1 MKKTLTKQ
9 KNQTFKIPYSKTTM
23 NKFSLNLSSN
33 GTKKVIPRNKN
44 DTINKDTV
52 EGSIV
57 DTQTFGINQD
67 SLSNSKLT
75 ISKNHSLGKLDNKLI
90 VFTSSLKDCFNRK
103 NKTTKFSKSIQ
114 NKYVEEYS
122 ENVPSSD
129 DDDDEEDDIIPMEN
143 NEYNEFTDED
153 TNKIDYRYYP
163 NIPEIESNKDK
174 NNKYYWLATY
184 DKLMKKSK
192 IVKILNYY
200 SDSLSQKDSEIF
212 IIEDANSDYKEEESK
227 QRLKLMNEKY
237 NFKEKTMIIQGY
249 ELYFV
254 KKHGKPFVQQ
264 KKGGKLFIKLY
275 LLNLEQINQIFSYIN
290 RLEYKKY
297 INNLNSFTQKNSFK
311 IIHNFNKTIYNYSKI
326 FFLGTYMNINIY
338 LFSHTPKTE
347 LSSNANNNMTY
358 SINDLPSS
366 NKIAKII
373 KALMINFPDFS
384 KKYFIDYLM
393 KPKKNCNEMS
403 THDKEILQQ
412 KMNEVDLLLMSNNK
426 KKYKN
431 YKKSTI
437 TNINTNNVIKNVIN
451 GISTQTISSSN
462 SQNNLNLI
470 ANNNSKTNNIFSN
483 IEKNT
488 PINYNINNELN
499 CSDFLS
505 NLNIEIGS
513 NNNESKDKYINN
525 IISNEEYKKTRTKLL
540 NQIIL
545 NNFCFSRNK
554 TNISSTKSICN
565 SKKRGIKRPNI
576 CKTISLANP
585 KKYLTRNN
593 SHNNNFNILN
603 SYSNS
608 NSISYKL
615 RTTKSKMRNESK
627 KDFNLRNKENNA
639 KFLNKN
645 KNNEINIENKDMIC
659 NNNKNVQIDHIFKN
673 QNSNRN
679 TFKITRNKSSVYNP
693 YHTNT
698 NSINDIF
705 ETVNNNNSITKSKKP
720 IKILSSIRKVIS
732 QKINNISGNSNSN
745 NIYELES
752 NGSFKDKNNYRY
764 YNDNKYNCTSN
775 NNSQNKQS
783 EYITPLKKKIYYYY
797 K

>member
-1 MKKTLTKQ
+1 MKKGFTKH

-23 NKFSLNLSSN
+23 NKLSLNLSSN
-33 GTKKVIPRNKN
+33 GTKKIIPRNKN

-90 VFTSSLKDCFNRK
+90 VFTSSLKDYFNRK

-129 DDDDEEDDIIPMEN
+129 DDDDEEDDIMQMEN

-297 INNLNSFTQKNSFK
+297 INNLNSLTQKNSFK

-347 LSSNANNNMTY
+347 LSSIANNNMTY

-384 KKYFIDYLM
+384 KKYFIEYLM
-393 KPKKNCNEMS
+393 KPKSNSNEMNA
-403 THDKEILQQ
+403 HDKEILQQ

-426 KKYKN
+426 KNYKN

-437 TNINTNNVIKNVIN
+437 MNTNTNNVIKNVIN
-451 GISTQTISSSN
+451 GISAQTISSNN

-470 ANNNSKTNNIFSN
+470 LSNNPKTNSIFRN
-483 IEKNT
+483 IEKNS

-505 NLNIEIGS
+505 NINIEIGS
-513 NNNESKDKYINN
+513 NSNESKGKYSNN
-525 IISNEEYKKTRTKLL
+525 IMSNEEYKKTRTKQL
-540 NQIIL
+540 NQMIL
-545 NNFCFSRNK
+545 NNYCLSRNK
-554 TNISSTKSICN
+554 TNKSSTKSICN
-565 SKKRGIKRPNI
+565 SKKKGIKRPNI
-576 CKTISLANP
+576 CKTISLAYP
-585 KKYLTRNN
+585 KKCLTRNN
-593 SHNNNFNILN
+593 SNNNNYNILK
-603 SYSNS
+603 SYSNYNPIS
-608 NSISYKL
+608 NKY
-615 RTTKSKMRNESK
+615 RTTKSKVRNEGE
-627 KDFNLRNKENNA
+627 KDSNYNNKENNA
-639 KFLNKN
+639 NFLNKN
-645 KNNEINIENKDMIC
+645 INNEINIENKNIIC
-659 NNNKNVQIDHIFKN
+659 NNNKNVQIDHIYKN
-673 QNSNRN
+673 LNSRN

-693 YHTNT
+693 YHTNL
-698 NSINDIF
+698 NSINDVI
-705 ETVNNNNSITKSKKP
+705 ETVNNNNNNSITKSKKP
-720 IKILSSIRKVIS
+720 IKILSTIRKVIS
-732 QKINNISGNSNSN
+732 QKMNNIYDNSNSN
-745 NIYELES
+745 NLYES
-752 NGSFKDKNNYRY
+752 NSSFKDINNYRY
-764 YNDNKYNCTSN
+764 YNDNNNNCRTN

-783 EYITPLKKKIYYYY
+783 EYITPLKKKFYYYY

>member
-23 NKFSLNLSSN
+23 NKLSLNLSSN

-122 ENVPSSD
+122 ENVSSSD
-129 DDDDEEDDIIPMEN
+129 DDEDEDDDIIPMEN

-163 NIPEIESNKDK
+163 KIPEIETNRDN

-249 ELYFV
+249 ELYFI

-347 LSSNANNNMTY
+347 LSSNVNNNMTY

-373 KALMINFPDFS
+373 KALMTNFPDFS
-384 KKYFIDYLM
+384 KKYFIEYLM
-393 KPKKNCNEMS
+393 KPKNNSNEMNA
-403 THDKEILQQ
+403 HDKEILQQ

-426 KKYKN
+426 KNYKN

-437 TNINTNNVIKNVIN
+437 MNTNTNNVIKNVIN
-451 GISTQTISSSN
+451 GISAQTISSNN

-470 ANNNSKTNNIFSN
+470 LSNNPKTNSIFRN
-483 IEKNT
+483 IEKNS

-505 NLNIEIGS
+505 NINIEIGS
-513 NNNESKDKYINN
+513 NSNKSKGKYSNN
-525 IISNEEYKKTRTKLL
+525 IMSNEEYKKTRTKQLK
-540 NQIIL
+540 QMIL
-545 NNFCFSRNK
+545 NNYCLSRNK
-554 TNISSTKSICN
+554 TNKSSTKSICN
-565 SKKRGIKRPNI
+565 SKKKGIKRPNI
-576 CKTISLANP
+576 CKTISLAYP
-585 KKYLTRNN
+585 KKCLTRNN
-593 SHNNNFNILN
+593 SNNNNYNILK
-603 SYSNS
+603 SYSNYNPIS
-608 NSISYKL
+608 NKY
-615 RTTKSKMRNESK
+615 RTTKSKVRNEGE
-627 KDFNLRNKENNA
+627 KDSNYNNKENNA
-639 KFLNKN
+639 NFLNKN
-645 KNNEINIENKDMIC
+645 INNEINIENKNIIC

-673 QNSNRN
+673 PNSRN

-693 YHTNT
+693 YHTNL
-698 NSINDIF
+698 NSINDVI
-705 ETVNNNNSITKSKKP
+705 ETVNNNNNNSITKSKKP
-720 IKILSSIRKVIS
+720 IKILSTIRKVIS
-732 QKINNISGNSNSN
+732 QKMNNIYDNSNSN
-745 NIYELES
+745 NLYES
-752 NGSFKDKNNYRY
+752 NSSFKDINNYRY
-764 YNDNKYNCTSN
+764 YNDNNNNCRTN

-783 EYITPLKKKIYYYY
+783 EYITPLKKKFYYYY

>member
-1 MKKTLTKQ
+1 MKKTFTKH

-44 DTINKDTV
+44 DTINKETV
-52 EGSIV
+52 DGSIV

-67 SLSNSKLT
+67 SLTNSKLT

-90 VFTSSLKDCFNRK
+90 VFTSSLKDCCNRK

-129 DDDDEEDDIIPMEN
+129 DDDDEDDDIIPMEN

-163 NIPEIESNKDK
+163 KIPEIEANKSK

-200 SDSLSQKDSEIF
+200 SDSFSQKDSEIF

-297 INNLNSFTQKNSFK
+297 INNLNSLTQKNSFK
-311 IIHNFNKTIYNYSKI
+311 IIHKLNKTIYNYSKI

-347 LSSNANNNMTY
+347 LSSNVNNNMTY

-373 KALMINFPDFS
+373 KALMTNFPDFS
-384 KKYFIDYLM
+384 KKYFIEYLM
-393 KPKKNCNEMS
+393 KPKKNSNEMN
-403 THDKEILQQ
+403 THDKDILQQ
-412 KMNEVDLLLMSNNK
+412 KMNEVDLLLMSNSKQN
-426 KKYKN
+426 YKN

-437 TNINTNNVIKNVIN
+437 TNTNTNNVIKNVIN

-470 ANNNSKTNNIFSN
+470 LSNNQKTNSIFRN
-483 IEKNT
+483 IEKNS

-505 NLNIEIGS
+505 NINMEIGS
-513 NNNESKDKYINN
+513 NSNEPKSKYNNN
-525 IISNEEYKKTRTKLL
+525 IMSSEEYKKTRTKQL

-545 NNFCFSRNK
+545 NNFMFSRNK
-554 TNISSTKSICN
+554 TNRSSTKSICN
-565 SKKRGIKRPNI
+565 SKKKGFKRPNI

-585 KKYLTRNN
+585 KKCLTRNN
-593 SHNNNFNILN
+593 SNNNNFNILK

-608 NSISYKL
+608 ISNKL
-615 RTTKSKMRNESK
+615 KTTMSKVRNEDE
-627 KDFNLRNKENNA
+627 KDFNYNNKENNA
-639 KFLNKN
+639 NFLNKN
-645 KNNEINIENKDMIC
+645 INNEINIENKNIIC

-673 QNSNRN
+673 PNSIN
-679 TFKITRNKSSVYNP
+679 TFKITRNKSSMYNP

-698 NSINDIF
+698 NSINNVI
-705 ETVNNNNSITKSKKP
+705 ETQNNNNSITKSKKP
-720 IKILSSIRKVIS
+720 INILSTIRKVIS
-732 QKINNISGNSNSN
+732 QKMNNISGNSNSN
-745 NIYELES
+745 NLYELES
-752 NGSFKDKNNYRY
+752 NGSLKDMNNYRY
-764 YNDNKYNCTSN
+764 YNDNKNNCRTN

-783 EYITPLKKKIYYYY
+783 EYITPLKKKFYYYY

>member
-1 MKKTLTKQ
+1 MKKGFTKH

-33 GTKKVIPRNKN
+33 GTKKIIPRNKN
-44 DTINKDTV
+44 DTINKETV
-52 EGSIV
+52 EGSIL

-67 SLSNSKLT
+67 SLTNSKLT

-90 VFTSSLKDCFNRK
+90 VFTSSLKDYFNRK

-122 ENVPSSD
+122 ENVSSSD
-129 DDDDEEDDIIPMEN
+129 DDEDEDDDIIPMEN

-163 NIPEIESNKDK
+163 KIPEIEANKDK

-212 IIEDANSDYKEEESK
+212 IIEDAHSDYKEEESK

-249 ELYFV
+249 ELYFI

-297 INNLNSFTQKNSFK
+297 INNLNSLTQKNSFK

-347 LSSNANNNMTY
+347 LSSNVNNNMTY

-373 KALMINFPDFS
+373 KALMTNFPDFS
-384 KKYFIDYLM
+384 KKYFIEYLM
-393 KPKKNCNEMS
+393 KPKNNSNEMNA
-403 THDKEILQQ
+403 HDKEILQQ

-426 KKYKN
+426 KNYKN

-437 TNINTNNVIKNVIN
+437 MNTNTNNVIKNVIN
-451 GISTQTISSSN
+451 GISAQTISSNN

-470 ANNNSKTNNIFSN
+470 LSNNPKTNSIFRN
-483 IEKNT
+483 IEKNS

-505 NLNIEIGS
+505 NINIEIGS
-513 NNNESKDKYINN
+513 NSNESKGKYSNN
-525 IISNEEYKKTRTKLL
+525 IMSNEEYKKTRTKQLK
-540 NQIIL
+540 QMIL
-545 NNFCFSRNK
+545 NNYCLSRNK
-554 TNISSTKSICN
+554 TNKSSTESICN
-565 SKKRGIKRPNI
+565 SKKKGIKRPNI
-576 CKTISLANP
+576 CKTISLAYP
-585 KKYLTRNN
+585 KKCLTRNN
-593 SHNNNFNILN
+593 SNNNNYNILK
-603 SYSNS
+603 SYSNYNPIS
-608 NSISYKL
+608 NKY
-615 RTTKSKMRNESK
+615 RTTKSKVRNEGE
-627 KDFNLRNKENNA
+627 KDSNYNNKENNA
-639 KFLNKN
+639 NFLNKN
-645 KNNEINIENKDMIC
+645 INNEINIENKNIIC

-673 QNSNRN
+673 PNSRN

-693 YHTNT
+693 YHTNL
-698 NSINDIF
+698 NSINDVI
-705 ETVNNNNSITKSKKP
+705 ETVNNNNNNSITKSKKP
-720 IKILSSIRKVIS
+720 IKILSTIRKVIS
-732 QKINNISGNSNSN
+732 QKMNNIYDNSNSN
-745 NIYELES
+745 NLYES
-752 NGSFKDKNNYRY
+752 NSSFKDINNYRY
-764 YNDNKYNCTSN
+764 YNDNNNNCRTN

-783 EYITPLKKKIYYYY
+783 EYITPLKKKFYYYY

>member
-1 MKKTLTKQ
+1 MKKGFTKH

-33 GTKKVIPRNKN
+33 GTKKIIPRNKN
-44 DTINKDTV
+44 DTINKETV
-52 EGSIV
+52 EGSIL

-67 SLSNSKLT
+67 SLTNSKLT

-90 VFTSSLKDCFNRK
+90 VFTSSLKDYFNRK

-122 ENVPSSD
+122 ENVSSSD
-129 DDDDEEDDIIPMEN
+129 DDEDEDDDIIPMEN

-163 NIPEIESNKDK
+163 KIPEIEANKDK

-249 ELYFV
+249 ELYFI

-297 INNLNSFTQKNSFK
+297 INNLNSLTQKNSFK

-347 LSSNANNNMTY
+347 LSSNVNNNMTY

-373 KALMINFPDFS
+373 KALMTNFPDFS
-384 KKYFIDYLM
+384 KKYFIEYLM
-393 KPKKNCNEMS
+393 KPKNNSNEMNA
-403 THDKEILQQ
+403 HDKEILQQ

-426 KKYKN
+426 KNYKN

-437 TNINTNNVIKNVIN
+437 MNTNTNNVIKNVIN
-451 GISTQTISSSN
+451 GISAQTISSNN

-470 ANNNSKTNNIFSN
+470 LSNNPKTNSIFRN
-483 IEKNT
+483 IEKNS

-505 NLNIEIGS
+505 NINIEIGPNS
-513 NNNESKDKYINN
+513 NESKGKYSNN
-525 IISNEEYKKTRTKLL
+525 IMSNEEYKKTRTKQL

-545 NNFCFSRNK
+545 NNYCLSRNK
-554 TNISSTKSICN
+554 TNKSSTKSICN
-565 SKKRGIKRPNI
+565 SKKKGIKRPNI
-576 CKTISLANP
+576 CKTISLAYP
-585 KKYLTRNN
+585 KKCLTRNN
-593 SHNNNFNILN
+593 SNNNNYNILK
-603 SYSNS
+603 SYSNYNPIS
-608 NSISYKL
+608 NKY
-615 RTTKSKMRNESK
+615 RTTKSKVRNEGE
-627 KDFNLRNKENNA
+627 KDSNYNNKENNA
-639 KFLNKN
+639 NFLNKN
-645 KNNEINIENKDMIC
+645 INNEINIENKNIIC

-673 QNSNRN
+673 PNSRN

-693 YHTNT
+693 YHTNL
-698 NSINDIF
+698 NSINDVI
-705 ETVNNNNSITKSKKP
+705 ETVNNNNNNSITKSKKP
-720 IKILSSIRKVIS
+720 IKILSTIRKVIS
-732 QKINNISGNSNSN
+732 QKMNNIYDNSNSN
-745 NIYELES
+745 NLYES
-752 NGSFKDKNNYRY
+752 NSSFKDINNYRY
-764 YNDNKYNCTSN
+764 YNDNNNNCRTN

-783 EYITPLKKKIYYYY
+783 EYITPLKKKFYYYY

>member
-1 MKKTLTKQ
+1 MKNTFPKH

-44 DTINKDTV
+44 DTINKETV
-52 EGSIV
+52 DGSIA
-57 DTQTFGINQD
+57 DTQTIGINQD

-90 VFTSSLKDCFNRK
+90 VFTSSLKDCFNKK

-122 ENVPSSD
+122 ENVTSSD
-129 DDDDEEDDIIPMEN
+129 DEDDDIIPMEN

-163 NIPEIESNKDK
+163 KIPEIEANKDK

-200 SDSLSQKDSEIF
+200 SDSLSQRDSEIF

-227 QRLKLMNEKY
+227 QRLKIMNEKF

-297 INNLNSFTQKNSFK
+297 INNLNSFTQKNTFK

-326 FFLGTYMNINIY
+326 FFLGTFMNINII

-358 SINDLPSS
+358 SIYDLPSP

-384 KKYFIDYLM
+384 KKYFIEYLM
-393 KPKKNCNEMS
+393 KPKKNSNEINA
-403 THDKEILQQ
+403 HDKEILQQ

-426 KKYKN
+426 KNYKN
-431 YKKSTI
+431 NKKSI
-437 TNINTNNVIKNVIN
+437 IVNSKTNNIIKNVIN
-451 GISTQTISSSN
+451 GISAQTISSNN
-462 SQNNLNLI
+462 SQNNFNLNQ
-470 ANNNSKTNNIFSN
+470 NNNPKTNTIFRN
-483 IEKNT
+483 IEKNS
-488 PINYNINNELN
+488 PINYNINNEMN

-505 NLNIEIGS
+505 NINLEIGS
-513 NNNESKDKYINN
+513 NSIESKSKYNHN
-525 IISNEEYKKTRTKLL
+525 FMSNEEYKKNKTKQI
-540 NQIIL
+540 NRIIL
-545 NNFCFSRNK
+545 NNASFSRNL
-554 TNISSTKSICN
+554 TNKSSTKSIFN
-565 SKKRGIKRPNI
+565 SKQKGIKRPHI

-585 KKYLTRNN
+585 KKCLTRNN

-608 NSISYKL
+608 ISNKM
-615 RTTKSKMRNESK
+615 RTTKSKIRNEGE
-627 KDFNLRNKENNA
+627 KDFNYYNKENNA
-639 KFLNKN
+639 SFLNRN
-645 KNNEINIENKDMIC
+645 INNENNIENKDMA
-659 NNNKNVQIDHIFKN
+659 NNKNAQIEHLFKN
-673 QNSNRN
+673 PNSRN

-693 YHTNT
+693 YNTNT
-698 NSINDIF
+698 NSINDFI
-705 ETVNNNNSITKSKKP
+705 ETVNNNNSVTKSKKP
-720 IKILSSIRKVIS
+720 IKILSTIRKVIS
-732 QKINNISGNSNSN
+732 QKMNNISGNSNSN

-752 NGSFKDKNNYRY
+752 NGSYKDINNYRY
-764 YNDNKYNCTSN
+764 YNDNKYNCRTN

-783 EYITPLKKKIYYYY
+783 EYITPLKKKFYYYY

>member
-1 MKKTLTKQ
+1 
-9 KNQTFKIPYSKTTM
+9 
-23 NKFSLNLSSN
+23 
-33 GTKKVIPRNKN
+33 
-44 DTINKDTV
+44 
-52 EGSIV
+52 
-57 DTQTFGINQD
+57 
-67 SLSNSKLT
+67 LSNSKLT

-129 DDDDEEDDIIPMEN
+129 DDDDEEDDIIQMEN
-143 NEYNEFTDED
+143 NEYNEFTEED

-373 KALMINFPDFS
+373 KALMINYPDFS
-384 KKYFIDYLM
+384 KKYFIEYLM
-393 KPKKNCNEMS
+393 KPKK
-403 THDKEILQQ
+403 
-412 KMNEVDLLLMSNNK
+412 
-426 KKYKN
+426 
-431 YKKSTI
+431 
-437 TNINTNNVIKNVIN
+437 
-451 GISTQTISSSN
+451 
-462 SQNNLNLI
+462 
-470 ANNNSKTNNIFSN
+470 
-483 IEKNT
+483 
-488 PINYNINNELN
+488 
-499 CSDFLS
+499 
-505 NLNIEIGS
+505 
-513 NNNESKDKYINN
+513 
-525 IISNEEYKKTRTKLL
+525 IIMK
-540 NQIIL
+540 
-545 NNFCFSRNK
+545 
-554 TNISSTKSICN
+554 
-565 SKKRGIKRPNI
+565 
-576 CKTISLANP
+576 
-585 KKYLTRNN
+585 
-593 SHNNNFNILN
+593 
-603 SYSNS
+603 
-608 NSISYKL
+608 
-615 RTTKSKMRNESK
+615 
-627 KDFNLRNKENNA
+627 
-639 KFLNKN
+639 
-645 KNNEINIENKDMIC
+645 
-659 NNNKNVQIDHIFKN
+659 
-673 QNSNRN
+673 
-679 TFKITRNKSSVYNP
+679 
-693 YHTNT
+693 
-698 NSINDIF
+698 
-705 ETVNNNNSITKSKKP
+705 
-720 IKILSSIRKVIS
+720 
-732 QKINNISGNSNSN
+732 
-745 NIYELES
+745 
-752 NGSFKDKNNYRY
+752 
-764 YNDNKYNCTSN
+764 
-775 NNSQNKQS
+775 
-783 EYITPLKKKIYYYY
+783 
-797 K
+797 

>member
-1 MKKTLTKQ
+1 MKKGFTKH

-33 GTKKVIPRNKN
+33 GTKKIIPRNKN

-90 VFTSSLKDCFNRK
+90 VFTSSLKDYFNRK

-122 ENVPSSD
+122 ENVSSSD
-129 DDDDEEDDIIPMEN
+129 DDEDEDDDIIPMEN

-174 NNKYYWLATY
+174 NNKYYWLAAY

-347 LSSNANNNMTY
+347 LSSNSNNNMTY

-384 KKYFIDYLM
+384 KKYFIEYLM
-393 KPKKNCNEMS
+393 KPKNNSNEMNA
-403 THDKEILQQ
+403 HDKEILQQ

-426 KKYKN
+426 KNYKN

-437 TNINTNNVIKNVIN
+437 MNTNTNNVIKNVIN
-451 GISTQTISSSN
+451 GISAQTISSNN

-470 ANNNSKTNNIFSN
+470 LSNNPKTNSIFRN
-483 IEKNT
+483 IEKNS

-505 NLNIEIGS
+505 NINIEIGPNS
-513 NNNESKDKYINN
+513 NESKGKYSNN
-525 IISNEEYKKTRTKLL
+525 IMSNEEYKKTRTKQL

-545 NNFCFSRNK
+545 NNYCLSRNK
-554 TNISSTKSICN
+554 TNKSSTKSICN
-565 SKKRGIKRPNI
+565 SKKKGIKRPNI
-576 CKTISLANP
+576 CKTISLAYP
-585 KKYLTRNN
+585 KKCLTRNN
-593 SHNNNFNILN
+593 SNNNNYNILK
-603 SYSNS
+603 SYSNYNPIS
-608 NSISYKL
+608 NKY
-615 RTTKSKMRNESK
+615 RTTKSKVRNEGE
-627 KDFNLRNKENNA
+627 KDSNYNNKENNA
-639 KFLNKN
+639 NFLNKN
-645 KNNEINIENKDMIC
+645 INNEINIENKNIIC

-673 QNSNRN
+673 PNSRN

-693 YHTNT
+693 YHTNL
-698 NSINDIF
+698 NSINDVI
-705 ETVNNNNSITKSKKP
+705 ETVNNNNNNSITKSKKP
-720 IKILSSIRKVIS
+720 NKILSTIRKVIS
-732 QKINNISGNSNSN
+732 QKMNNIYDNSNSN
-745 NIYELES
+745 NLYES
-752 NGSFKDKNNYRY
+752 NSSFKDINNYRY
-764 YNDNKYNCTSN
+764 YNDNNNNCRTN

-783 EYITPLKKKIYYYY
+783 EYITPLKKKFYYYY

>member
-1 MKKTLTKQ
+1 MKKGFTKH

-33 GTKKVIPRNKN
+33 GTKKIIPRNKN
-44 DTINKDTV
+44 DTINKETV
-52 EGSIV
+52 EGSIL

-67 SLSNSKLT
+67 SLTNSKLT

-90 VFTSSLKDCFNRK
+90 VFTSSLKDYFNRK

-122 ENVPSSD
+122 ENVSSSD
-129 DDDDEEDDIIPMEN
+129 DDEDEDDDIIPMEN

-163 NIPEIESNKDK
+163 KIPEIETNRDN

-249 ELYFV
+249 ELYFI

-297 INNLNSFTQKNSFK
+297 INNLNSLTQKNSFK

-347 LSSNANNNMTY
+347 LSSNVNNNMTY
-358 SINDLPSS
+358 NINDLPSS

-373 KALMINFPDFS
+373 KALMTNFPDFS
-384 KKYFIDYLM
+384 KKYFIEYLM
-393 KPKKNCNEMS
+393 KPKNNSNEMNA
-403 THDKEILQQ
+403 HDKEILQQ

-426 KKYKN
+426 KNYKN

-437 TNINTNNVIKNVIN
+437 MNTNTNNVIKNVIN
-451 GISTQTISSSN
+451 GISAQTISSNN

-470 ANNNSKTNNIFSN
+470 LSNNPKTNSIFRN
-483 IEKNT
+483 IEKNS

-505 NLNIEIGS
+505 NINIEIGS
-513 NNNESKDKYINN
+513 NSNKSKGKYSNN
-525 IISNEEYKKTRTKLL
+525 IMSNEEYKKTRTKQLK
-540 NQIIL
+540 QMIL
-545 NNFCFSRNK
+545 NNYCLSRNK
-554 TNISSTKSICN
+554 TNKSSTKSICN
-565 SKKRGIKRPNI
+565 SKKKGIKRPNI
-576 CKTISLANP
+576 CKTISLAYP
-585 KKYLTRNN
+585 KKCLTRNN
-593 SHNNNFNILN
+593 SNNNNYNILK
-603 SYSNS
+603 SYSNYNPIS
-608 NSISYKL
+608 NKY
-615 RTTKSKMRNESK
+615 RTTKSKVRNEGE
-627 KDFNLRNKENNA
+627 KDSNYNNKENNA
-639 KFLNKN
+639 NFLNKN
-645 KNNEINIENKDMIC
+645 INNEINIENKNIIC

-673 QNSNRN
+673 PNSRN

-693 YHTNT
+693 YHTNL
-698 NSINDIF
+698 NSINDVI
-705 ETVNNNNSITKSKKP
+705 ETVNNNNNNSITKSKKP
-720 IKILSSIRKVIS
+720 IKILSTIRKVIS
-732 QKINNISGNSNSN
+732 QKMNNIYDNSNSN
-745 NIYELES
+745 NLYES
-752 NGSFKDKNNYRY
+752 NSSFKDINNYRY
-764 YNDNKYNCTSN
+764 YNDNNNNCRTN

-783 EYITPLKKKIYYYY
+783 EYITPLKKKFYYYY

>member
-52 EGSIV
+52 EGTIV

-129 DDDDEEDDIIPMEN
+129 DDDDEEDDIIQMEN
-143 NEYNEFTDED
+143 NEYNEFTEED

-163 NIPEIESNKDK
+163 KIPEIEANRNK
-174 NNKYYWLATY
+174 NNKYYWLAAY

-249 ELYFV
+249 ELYFI

-264 KKGGKLFIKLY
+264 RKGGKLFIKLY

-347 LSSNANNNMTY
+347 LSSNSNNNMTY

-384 KKYFIDYLM
+384 KKYFIEYLM
-393 KPKKNCNEMS
+393 KPKKNNNEMS

-431 YKKSTI
+431 YQKSTI

-451 GISTQTISSSN
+451 GISTQTISSSK
-462 SQNNLNLI
+462 SQNNINLI
-470 ANNNSKTNNIFSN
+470 ASNNPKTNNIFSN
-483 IEKNT
+483 IEKNS

-505 NLNIEIGS
+505 NINLEIGS
-513 NNNESKDKYINN
+513 NSNETKGKYINN

-576 CKTISLANP
+576 CKTITLANP
-585 KKYLTRNN
+585 KKCLTRNN
-593 SHNNNFNILN
+593 SNNKNFNILN

-627 KDFNLRNKENNA
+627 KDLNHSNKENNA
-639 KFLNKN
+639 RFLNKN
-645 KNNEINIENKDMIC
+645 INNEINIENKDMIC

-732 QKINNISGNSNSN
+732 QKMNNISGNSNSN

-764 YNDNKYNCTSN
+764 YNDNKFNYRTN

>member
-1 MKKTLTKQ
+1 MKKGFTKH

-33 GTKKVIPRNKN
+33 GTKKIIPRNKN
-44 DTINKDTV
+44 DTINKETV
-52 EGSIV
+52 EGSIL

-67 SLSNSKLT
+67 SLTNSKLT

-90 VFTSSLKDCFNRK
+90 VFTSSLKDYFNRK

-122 ENVPSSD
+122 ENVSSSD
-129 DDDDEEDDIIPMEN
+129 DDEDEDDDIIPMEN

-163 NIPEIESNKDK
+163 KIPEIEANKDK

-249 ELYFV
+249 ELYFI

-297 INNLNSFTQKNSFK
+297 INNLNSLTQKNSFK

-358 SINDLPSS
+358 NINDLPSS

-373 KALMINFPDFS
+373 KALMTNFPDFS
-384 KKYFIDYLM
+384 KKYFIEYLM
-393 KPKKNCNEMS
+393 KPKSNSNEMNA
-403 THDKEILQQ
+403 HDKEILQQ

-426 KKYKN
+426 KN

-437 TNINTNNVIKNVIN
+437 MNTNTNNVIKNVIN
-451 GISTQTISSSN
+451 GISAQTISSNN

-470 ANNNSKTNNIFSN
+470 LSNNPKTNSIFRN
-483 IEKNT
+483 IEKNS

-505 NLNIEIGS
+505 NINIEIGS
-513 NNNESKDKYINN
+513 NSNESKGKYSNN
-525 IISNEEYKKTRTKLL
+525 IMSNEEYKKTRTKQL

-545 NNFCFSRNK
+545 NNYCLSRNK
-554 TNISSTKSICN
+554 TNKSSTKSICN
-565 SKKRGIKRPNI
+565 SKKKGIKRPNI
-576 CKTISLANP
+576 CKTISLAYP
-585 KKYLTRNN
+585 KKCLTRNN
-593 SHNNNFNILN
+593 SNNNNYNILK
-603 SYSNS
+603 SYSNCNPIS
-608 NSISYKL
+608 NKY
-615 RTTKSKMRNESK
+615 RTTKSKVRNEGE
-627 KDFNLRNKENNA
+627 KDSNYNNKENNA
-639 KFLNKN
+639 NFLNKN
-645 KNNEINIENKDMIC
+645 INNEINIENKNIIC

-673 QNSNRN
+673 PNSRN

-693 YHTNT
+693 YHTNL
-698 NSINDIF
+698 NSINDVI
-705 ETVNNNNSITKSKKP
+705 ETVNNNNNNSITKSKKP
-720 IKILSSIRKVIS
+720 IKILSTIRKVIS
-732 QKINNISGNSNSN
+732 QKMNNIYDNSNSN
-745 NIYELES
+745 NLYES
-752 NGSFKDKNNYRY
+752 NSSFKDINNYRY
-764 YNDNKYNCTSN
+764 YNDNNNNCRTN

-783 EYITPLKKKIYYYY
+783 EYITPLKKKFYYYY